1 MTADEKKEYMKNWR
15 ESNKEKIKNTYS
27 KWVIDN
33 RENRNIPNKL
43 YREKSCEKLNEQ
55 QKTYRKQSQ
64 DKNKIYKKYYDL
76 KNRHLCAW
84 RSVLKCNL
92 RRIGKKKEG
101 TTLELLGYSALEL
114 KIHLEK
120 LFTEDMSWDNY
131 GEWHVDH
138 IVGVIFFDIT
148 TPANIVN
155 ALSNLRP
162 MWATTRE
169 INGVI
174 YEGNLNRTKK

>member
-1 MTADEKKEYMKNWR
+1 MTAEERKEYMKNWR
-15 ESNKEKIKNTYS
+15 KANKEKIKDSYN

-33 RENRNIPNKL
+33 RENRNISNKV
-43 YREKSCEKLNEQ
+43 YREKNSKKLNEN
-55 QKTYRKQSQ
+55 
-64 DKNKIYKKYYDL
+64 NKIYRQNNQEKFKEYKKDYNL
-76 KNRHLCAW
+76 KNRHVCAW
-84 RSVLKCNL
+84 RSVLKYNL

-114 KIHLEK
+114 KNHLDS
-120 LFTEDMSWDNY
+120 LFTEGMSWNNY

-138 IVGVIFFDIT
+138 IIGVIFFDIT
-148 TPANIVN
+148 TPANVVN

>member
-1 MTADEKKEYMKNWR
+1 MTTEEKKEYMKRWR
-15 ESNKEKIKNTYS
+15 ESNKEKIKKTYNE
-27 KWVIDN
+27 WVVNN
-33 RENRNIPNKL
+33 RENRNNSNKS
-43 YREKSCEKLNEQ
+43 YRENNSEKLNEN
-55 QKTYRKQSQ
+55 
-64 DKNKIYKKYYDL
+64 NKIYRDNNREKIKTYKKEYDL

-101 TTLELLGYSALEL
+101 STLELLGYSALEL
-114 KIHLEK
+114 KTHIEA
-120 LFTEDMSWDNY
+120 LFTIGMTWDNY

-138 IVGVIFFDIT
+138 IIGVVFFDKD

-174 YEGNLNRTKK
+174 YEGNLNRNKK